1 MRIVTIMLP
10 LLLLASEA
18 SAISRYDV
26 GNMSCDRVQLILG
39 SEGAAILRWRSK
51 RTGLTLYDRF
61 VYSRAYCQASET
73 TDYASVPTADD
84 PTCAVKRCV
93 EIEFF
98 DDR

>member
-1 MRIVTIMLP
+1 MKTMAAIVP
-10 LLLLASEA
+10 LLLVAGEA

-26 GNMSCDRVQLILG
+26 GTMSCDRVQGIIQ

-51 RTGLTLYDRF
+51 RTSMTLYDRF

-84 PTCAVKRCV
+84 PTCAVKKCV

-98 DDR
+98 DNR